1 MQKRKLSIR
10 FHSFFI
16 NPSWSKFIINGIF
29 ITIFTYTVYILFLLA
44 VSFELAFTISFVSGI
59 LTSFA
64 TNSRFV
70 FRSNASILNFVM
82 YLIYSF
88 LIYLVSLIGLRLL
101 VITLDISS
109 LLAPIFIN
117 ILVMPINFLTT
128 RKIITMRKQAY

>member
-1 MQKRKLSIR
+1 MQKRKLGIR
-10 FHSFFI
+10 IHSSCI
-16 NPSWSKFIINGIF
+16 NPSWLKFIINGVF
-29 ITIFTYTVYILFLLA
+29 ITIFTYTIYILFLFA

-70 FRSNASILNFVM
+70 FRSNASILNFVI
-82 YLIYSF
+82 YLIYSI

-109 LLAPIFIN
+109 LLAPILISLL
-117 ILVMPINFLTT
+117 ITPINFFTT